1 MRLENFFFCKK
12 PIIWKNN
19 NLEYYQLLLFA
30 IIDILNNSEHRCFVK
45 KAILNVT
52 TSGRSIFFFFKKQS
66 VNILSVSSEESS
78 LDIDHA
84 EEMELLLENYYMQV
98 SSSTFLL

>member
-1 MRLENFFFCKK
+1 M
-12 PIIWKNN
+12 
-19 NLEYYQLLLFA
+19 FA
-30 IIDILNNSEHRCFVK
+30 IIDILNNSEHRRFVT

-52 TSGRSIFFFFKKQS
+52 TSGRSIFFSSLKNHS

-98 SSSTFLL
+98 SSWTFLL